1 VNCALS
7 ILKKGGKMRIPLIA
21 GNWKMHL
28 NRKEAMELANSIK
41 NGLTQDLKYEVLL
54 APTFTNL
61 DTVKN
66 IISDT
71 KILLAAQN
79 TCWEDKG
86 AFTGEVSP
94 LQLKELGCDYVIIG
108 HSERRRI
115 FGETDEIL
123 NKKIK
128 AALKNGLKIIFCIG
142 ETLEERENQKTY
154 SVLQTQIQN
163 GLKGINNEEISK
175 IVIAYE
181 PVWAIGTGKTATP
194 QQAEDAHIF
203 IRKEI
208 SKLYDDKIASGIRI
222 LYGGSVKAENIDELM
237 AEKDI
242 DGVLVGGESLKA
254 DKFLRI
260 IHYQKIIVK

>member
-1 VNCALS
+1 
-7 ILKKGGKMRIPLIA
+7 MRIPLIA

-28 NRKEAMELANSIK
+28 TRKEAEELANSIK
-41 NGLTQDLKYEVLL
+41 NGISKNLEHEVLL
-54 APTFTNL
+54 APGFTNL
-61 DTVKN
+61 ETVKKA
-66 IISDT
+66 ISGS
-71 KILLAAQN
+71 KILLSAQN
-79 TCWEDKG
+79 MCWEEKG

-94 LQLKELGCDYVIIG
+94 VQLKDIGCDYVIIG

-123 NKKIK
+123 NKKVHS
-128 AALKNGLKIIFCIG
+128 ALKNKLKVIFCIG

-154 SVLQTQIQN
+154 EVLEKQILN
-163 GLKGINNEEISK
+163 GLKDVLKNEILN

-194 QQAEDAHIF
+194 FQAEEAHIF
-203 IRKEI
+203 VRKQIEKLYDKEI
-208 SKLYDDKIASGIRI
+208 SNSIRI

-260 IHYQKIIVK
+260 IHYQKISKE